1 MRKKLRRR
9 ELKKLLKEQG
19 FEQVFSLEDYEKTF
33 NEEPTKR
40 IWFEEPWSKYIM
52 VGTGDGN
59 EFQFDGEFSAYSV
72 GVFRIDVCDEFS
84 SLVELLRD
92 LFGWCKADSETTM
105 ESGVNDKE
113 NYSLWMQAIADAK
126 VA

>member
-19 FEQVFSLEDYEKTF
+19 FEQVFSLEDYEKTYH
-33 NEEPTKR
+33 EEPTKR
-40 IWFEEPWSKYIM
+40 IWFEEPWSKCIM

-72 GVFRIDVCDEFS
+72 GVFRIDSCNEFS
-84 SLVELLRD
+84 SLIELLRD
-92 LFGWCKADSETTM
+92 LFGWCKADSERTM
-105 ESGVNDKE
+105 KSGVIDKE
-113 NYSLWMQAIADAK
+113 KYRLWMDAIADVK
-126 VA
+126 VV

>member
-19 FEQVFSLEDYEKTF
+19 FTQIFSLEEYEKTF
-33 NEEPTKR
+33 KEQPTKR
-40 IWFEEPWSKYIM
+40 IWFEHPECKYIE

-59 EFQFDGEFSAYSV
+59 EFSFFGELSGYNV
-72 GVFRIDVCDEFS
+72 GEFRIDICDEFS
-84 SLVELLRD
+84 SLFELLRD
-92 LFGWCKADSETTM
+92 LFGWCKADSERTM

-113 NYSLWMQAIADAK
+113 NYRLWMDAIADVK
-126 VA
+126 VV